1 MTVFT
6 GTAALVR
13 LVLRRDRIRLPVWIM
28 AIVGL
33 VQASA
38 QAVADAYSTQA
49 QIDTY
54 AATMGSSPAAI
65 AMGGPPVGL
74 RTLGGIV
81 VYEASIT
88 ALVATAL
95 MAVFLVVRHT
105 RAEEEQGRTELL
117 RSAVVG
123 RHAPTAAALLVV
135 WGASALVGLGVA
147 LALVSVDLP
156 ASEALVFG
164 AAVAAAGF
172 VFAAVAAC
180 AAQLMTHARGAIGLS
195 AVVLGAAFVL
205 RAAGDVGYGGLS
217 WTSPLGWS
225 QAMRPFADPRW
236 WPFAISLTVSL
247 LLVALTLWLAT
258 RRDLG
263 LGLVAA
269 RPGPAR
275 ASVSLGGP
283 AGLALRLQRS
293 SIVGWTT
300 GIFLGGFAFG
310 SLSRELETMVE
321 SNPTFAEYFAAA
333 GAASLVDSFF
343 AVALLLLALIASG
356 FAVSSVLRIRAE
368 ETNGRLEPV
377 LATGVS
383 RTSLLAGNLLVTLVG
398 TSVVVAAGGL
408 GVGIAQ
414 ALVSDQ
420 PGAVGRMLGY
430 GLVHL
435 PAVLVLAALA
445 VVLVG
450 WAPRVAALCWGALA
464 VCFVVGWLGGLLP
477 IPGWIEAASPFTY
490 TPQAP
495 AEAVSAGT
503 LVILCLVAV
512 AGVTAGL
519 AGFRRRDIGT

>member
-6 GTAALVR
+6 GTASLVR
-13 LVLRRDRIRLPVWIM
+13 LVLRRDRIRLPVWIL

-54 AATMGSSPAAI
+54 AATMGSSPAAV

-81 VYEASIT
+81 VYETSIT
-88 ALVATAL
+88 ALVATGL

-123 RHAPTAAALLVV
+123 RHAPTAAALMVV
-135 WGASALVGLGVA
+135 WSACVLVGLGVV
-147 LALVSVDLP
+147 LALVSVELP
-156 ASEALVFG
+156 ASDAIVFG
-164 AAVAAAGF
+164 ASVAAAGL

-180 AAQLMTHARGAIGLS
+180 AAQLMTHARGAVGLS
-195 AVVLGAAFVL
+195 SAVLGAAFVL
-205 RAAGDVGYGGLS
+205 RAAGDVGNGRLS
-217 WTSPLGWS
+217 WASPLGWS
-225 QAMRPFADPRW
+225 QATRPFADQRW
-236 WPFAISLTVSL
+236 WPLAISLTVSL
-247 LLVALTLWLAT
+247 LLVALALWLAT

-263 LGLVAA
+263 LGLVAP
-269 RPGPAR
+269 RPGPAH
-275 ASVSLGGP
+275 ASASLRGP
-283 AGLALRLQRS
+283 AGLALRLQRG
-293 SIVGWTT
+293 SIVGWAT

-333 GAASLVDSFF
+333 GGTSLVDSFF
-343 AVALLLLALIASG
+343 AVALLLLALIGTG

-368 ETNGRLEPV
+368 ETSGRLEPI

-398 TSVVVAAGGL
+398 TGVVVAAGGL

-414 ALVSDQ
+414 ALVSDE
-420 PGAVGRMLGY
+420 PGSVGRMLGY

-450 WAPRVAALCWGALA
+450 WAPRAVALCWSALA
-464 VCFVVGWLGGLLP
+464 VCFVVAWLGGLLP
-477 IPGWIEAASPFTY
+477 IPAWVEAASPFTH

-495 AEAVSAGT
+495 AEAVSAGP
-503 LVILCLVAV
+503 LVALGMLAATGV
-512 AGVTAGL
+512 AAGL
-519 AGFRRRDIGT
+519 AGFRRRDVGA